1 MKTRANEPH
10 RRWNRSLLCVPLII
24 IVAGLL
30 SGCIHQPQMVP
41 LSRQKLI
48 DRSLVEY
55 PAGCS
60 FVQLIKGLNCPT
72 AMCWDSQG
80 NLLIAESGID
90 GSEPHIFGYHKDRS
104 YFNIYPWK
112 RTVSFA
118 PTGFVLYGPIG
129 GMAASEGK
137 IVVSHRDR
145 NGKGVITALGYD
157 GTHSTIV
164 ADLPAQGDYGIT
176 DVAINGG
183 RVFFGVGTAT
193 NSGVVGLDNF
203 DEGWA
208 KRYPDAHDEVY
219 SLAPNFT
226 PWKLLGFRFDTPNP
240 FAGLFRGDLA
250 VTGPFQS
257 FGHSNQSRIHP
268 TDKPNGAIYSVGIDG
283 GDARVEGF
291 GLHNPRG
298 IAFDQYG
305 RVFLTNDGMET
316 RGTRPIVDDPD
327 TLLRMAREGWHGWP
341 DYSTDFHMISDERY
355 RPPVSMLIQSGYPE
369 VSPLVDPGA
378 SGLHLP
384 DEAEHLVYGIF
395 PSLSGAGKM
404 DFIPST
410 GPFKNLAGSMVVAL
424 DGDRAP
430 FATNGLKLVGRQG
443 FKVAIVDMDNRVVK
457 DFVRNTTGVPV
468 SMQPFGTV
476 GLERPIDVKVGPDG
490 AIYILDF
497 GQMENSSAIPRYYSG
512 TGGLFRLDSIRPA
525 VTATP

>member
-10 RRWNRSLLCVPLII
+10 RRWNRSLLCVPLTLFL
-24 IVAGLL
+24 AFALT
-30 SGCIHQPQMVP
+30 GCIHEPQLLP

-72 AMCWDSQG
+72 AMCWDSDG
-80 NLLIAESGID
+80 NMLFAESGID
-90 GSEPHIFGYHKDRS
+90 GSEPHIFGFHKDNS

-112 RTVSFA
+112 RTVSFY

-129 GMAASEGK
+129 GMAAYNGK
-137 IVVSHRDR
+137 IYVSHRDR
-145 NGKGVITALGYD
+145 NDKGVITALGYD

-164 ADLPAQGDYGIT
+164 ADLPAQGDYGVT
-176 DVAINGG
+176 DVVINGG
-183 RVFFGVGTAT
+183 RVYFGVGTAT

-203 DEGWA
+203 AEGWA
-208 KRYPDAHDEVY
+208 KRHPEAHDEVY
-219 SLAPNFT
+219 SPPPNDT

-240 FAGLFRGDLA
+240 FAGLGNGDLS
-250 VTGPFQS
+250 VTGPFQA
-257 FGHSNQSRIHP
+257 FGHSNQSRIRP
-268 TDKPNGAIYSVGIDG
+268 TDKPNGAIYSVSVDG
-283 GDARVEGF
+283 GPAKVEAYGF
-291 GLHNPRG
+291 HNPRG

-305 RVFLTNDGMET
+305 RVFLTTDGMQT

-327 TLLRMAREGWHGWP
+327 TLVHMVREGWHGFP
-341 DYSTDFHMISDERY
+341 DFSTDFHPISDEKY

-369 VSPLVDPGA
+369 VSPLLNADA

-384 DEAEHLVYGIF
+384 DSPQLLVYGIF

-410 GPFKNLAGSMVVAL
+410 GPFKELQGNIVVAL

-430 FATNGLKLVGRQG
+430 FATNGLKLLGRQG
-443 FKVAIVDMDNRVVK
+443 FKIALVDMDNRQVK
-457 DFVRNTTGVPV
+457 DFVRNTAGVPV
-468 SMQPFGTV
+468 SMQPFGTI

-497 GQMENSSAIPRYYSG
+497 GRMENNSAIPRYYPG
-512 TGGLFRLDSIRPA
+512 TGGLFRLNSIEPTPA
-525 VTATP
+525 STP